1 MRSRPATALLLL
13 LHALV
18 LAVGADR
25 TACRNAA
32 ACHIAGHGA
41 AAEQQATVAA
51 AAPGHR
57 PLPRV
62 LPGKTDVQV
71 CQDPAAGHA
80 GHTVLSAA
88 ASPHGPAFALPGAL
102 AGPGLPASAIAAIS
116 PARAPPSRLTP
127 TFPYPVSVLR
137 A

>member
-41 AAEQQATVAA
+41 AEQQAAVTA

-62 LPGKTDVQV
+62 LPGKGDLLVLQAPT
-71 CQDPAAGHA
+71 AGHA
-80 GHTVLSAA
+80 GQTLLPVA
-88 ASPHGPAFALPGAL
+88 ASPHGPADTLPGAL
-102 AGPGLPASAIAAIS
+102 AGHGLPASAIAAIT
-116 PARAPPSRLTP
+116 PARAPPSRLAV
-127 TFPYPVSVLR
+127 TFPYPVSVSR